1 MLLHMKGDNGQTVLN
16 GRWIGS
22 SSQWRKIDMMNERRT
37 KMYNDACK
45 CEGNAV
51 PAPTEP
57 MKAIFSDL
65 NDIMNKSREVAGI
78 IEVQLFGSN
87 ISVNCTES
95 KASSMYEALISMRMI
110 AKETAEILYSINQRI
125 NG

>member
-1 MLLHMKGDNGQTVLN
+1 
-16 GRWIGS
+16 
-22 SSQWRKIDMMNERRT
+22 MNERRT

-65 NDIMNKSREVAGI
+65 NDIMKKSREMAGI

-87 ISVNCTES
+87 TSGNCTES

-125 NG
+125 EG

>member
-1 MLLHMKGDNGQTVLN
+1 
-16 GRWIGS
+16 
-22 SSQWRKIDMMNERRT
+22 MNERRT

-51 PAPTEP
+51 PTPTEP
-57 MKAIFSDL
+57 MKAIFCDL
-65 NDIMNKSREVAGI
+65 NDIMKKSREMAGI

-87 ISVNCTES
+87 TSGNCTES

-125 NG
+125 EG

>member
-1 MLLHMKGDNGQTVLN
+1 
-16 GRWIGS
+16 
-22 SSQWRKIDMMNERRT
+22 MMNERRM

-65 NDIMNKSREVAGI
+65 YDILTKSREMAGI
-78 IEVQLFGSN
+78 IDGQLFGSN
-87 ISVNCTES
+87 PSGKCGELNGRSV
-95 KASSMYEALISMRMI
+95 YEALISMRMI

-125 NG
+125 EG

>member
-1 MLLHMKGDNGQTVLN
+1 
-16 GRWIGS
+16 
-22 SSQWRKIDMMNERRT
+22 
-37 KMYNDACK
+37 MYNDACK
-45 CEGNAV
+45 CEGTAV

-65 NDIMNKSREVAGI
+65 CDILTKSREMAGI
-78 IEVQLFGSN
+78 IEGQLFGSN
-87 ISVNCTES
+87 PSGNCTES

-125 NG
+125 EG